1 MVPTKTPN
9 DAPSSSPLDEQ
20 PPLPHPLSSE
30 ATLLISEKDHIF
42 DVKIQMPEAV
52 ERFVGRV
59 YLDGIA
65 PQPRTALT
73 VDFQDYTLTI
83 FPQSTFVSDRLYS
96 PKYAKLRSIEIG
108 MSLDFHFPDNQDDI
122 AAILAELPSGFIK
135 DPAFG
140 FGFIK
145 EMKPLVKAIEQIPG
159 VSRLVIVD
167 HEPTR
172 VERDTFYLNARD
184 YDDLRA
190 ATARI
195 TRYHQIESLTDREIL
210 AHNSTAHKVLPEKFP
225 FKERAYRPGTIFKML
240 GGSQSALVNL
250 RGKDRLG
257 VLNALSGNAEAIAKR
272 DPREF
277 AQLQR
282 DIETVSLDQLIVS
295 VEQLIRQNG
304 AESRWQDLLELN
316 PFLLSML
323 FGQPIVLLQSEAAV
337 GGQRMTRHGTKIT
350 DFLTKNP
357 LTDNASLVELK
368 RPKTRLLGKAYRPGV
383 YPPSTEL
390 MSAVTQVLD
399 QRLKL
404 MTDIATTMRNNRI
417 SDLEVASVE
426 CVIVAGRTPPEPDAV
441 NSLEM
446 IRTQFKDVRI
456 ITFDEL
462 LERLHLLRELLT
474 GERYVS
480 DLDDEELDDDW
491 LENNDEED
499 ATLDESDDEDW
510 EDVEVV
516 RRFIAPS
523 GKRTKVKK
531 SGGALR
537 KRRPPRKN

>member
-1 MVPTKTPN
+1 MEPTKTPN
-9 DAPSSSPLDEQ
+9 DAPSSSPLDEDL
-20 PPLPHPLSSE
+20 PLPRPLSSE

-42 DVKIQMPEAV
+42 HVKIQLPEAA
-52 ERFVGRV
+52 ENFVRRV
-59 YLDGIA
+59 YLDGIT

-83 FPQSTFVSDRLYS
+83 FPQSTFLSDRLYG

-108 MSLDFHFPDNQDDI
+108 MPLDFHFPDNQDDI

-145 EMKPLVKAIEQIPG
+145 EMKPLVKAIEQVPG

-195 TRYHQIESLTDREIL
+195 ARYHQIESLTDREIL
-210 AHNSTAHKVLPEKFP
+210 AHNATAHKVLPEKFP
-225 FKERAYRPGTIFKML
+225 FKERPYRPGTIFKML

-257 VLNALSGNAEAIAKR
+257 VLNALAGNAEAIAKR

-368 RPKTRLLGKAYRPGV
+368 RPRTRLLGKAYRPGV

-480 DLDDEELDDDW
+480 NLDDEEPDDDW
-491 LENNDEED
+491 LENSEEED

-510 EDVEVV
+510 EDVEIA

-531 SGGALR
+531 SGGTPR
-537 KRRPPRKN
+537 KRRPPRKS